1 MTFGGSGLGLL
12 FIATNLRWGQMRPI
26 SNFAAR
32 DVEALLH
39 PTTNLLAHRTAG
51 PLVLERAEGIYV
63 YDNAGRRYIEGL
75 AGLWCTGLGYGN
87 AELVETAREQMS
99 RLSFSHLFGGRSHEA
114 AIALAEKI
122 KALSPAPTSKVFFT
136 NSGSEAN
143 DTQVKIAWYY
153 NNARGQTKR
162 KKLIARHRAYHGT
175 TVAAASLSGL
185 GVFHADFD
193 LPMARVLHTECP
205 HFWRNAHEGESEAD
219 YAARLAGSLDEL
231 IQREGPETVAAFI
244 AEPVMGAGGVL
255 LPPATYFEKVQAVL
269 DRYGIAFIADEVICG
284 FARTGNWWG
293 SQTFGIKP
301 STVTMAKAVTSA
313 YVPMGALTVSEEV
326 YDALVEASGRHGV
339 FAHGFTY
346 SGHPLACAVALKTIE
361 IYERLDIVG
370 HVRRISPIFRLRLN
384 ALADHP
390 LVGEAR
396 GVGLLGGPE
405 LVRDKRSKRS
415 FDPKLG
421 VGAKAASFA
430 EEEGVLCRAVGGDT
444 LALCPPLIIDGAEIN
459 AMFDCITRTLDRTEA
474 WARKEGHF
482 GG

>member
-1 MTFGGSGLGLL
+1 MRQTCGE
-12 FIATNLRWGQMRPI
+12 NLMRPV

-39 PTTNLLAHRTAG
+39 PTTNLLAHRASG

-63 YDNAGRRYIEGL
+63 YDNAGKRYIEGL

-99 RLSFSHLFGGRSHEA
+99 RLSFAHLFGGRSHEP

-122 KALSPAPTSKVFFT
+122 KALSPAPASKIFFT

-153 NNARGQTKR
+153 NNARGQTER
-162 KKLIARHRAYHGT
+162 KKIIARQRAYHGT

-193 LPMARVLHTECP
+193 LPIARVLHADCP
-205 HFWRNAHEGESEAD
+205 HYWKNANEGESEEA
-219 YAARLAGSLDEL
+219 YATRLASNLEEL
-231 IQREGPETVAAFI
+231 IHREGPATIAAFI
-244 AEPVMGAGGVL
+244 AEPVMGAGGILV
-255 LPPATYFEKVQAVL
+255 PPATYFPKIQAVL
-269 DRYGIAFIADEVICG
+269 APYGIAFIADEVICG

-293 SQTFGIKP
+293 SQTFGMEP

-313 YVPMGALTVSEEV
+313 YVPMGALTVGEEV
-326 YDALVEASGRHGV
+326 YDALVQGSGRHGV

-370 HVRRISPIFRLRLN
+370 HVRRVAPVFQRRLR
-384 ALADHP
+384 ALGDHP

-396 GVGLLGGPE
+396 GVGLLGGLE
-405 LVRDKRSKRS
+405 LVKDKRARSS
-415 FDPKLG
+415 FDHKLA
-421 VGAKAASFA
+421 VGAKAARFA
-430 EEEGVLCRAVGGDT
+430 EEEGVLSRAVGGDT
-444 LALCPPLIIDGAEIN
+444 LALCPPLVIDEAEIN
-459 AMFDCITRTLDRTEA
+459 TLFDGISRALDRTEA
-474 WARKEGHF
+474 WARSEGYL
-482 GG
+482 

>member
-1 MTFGGSGLGLL
+1 
-12 FIATNLRWGQMRPI
+12 MRPI

-39 PTTNLLAHRTAG
+39 PTTNLLTHRSAG

-63 YDNAGRRYIEGL
+63 YDSDGKRYIEGL

-87 AELVETAREQMS
+87 QELVETAREQMS
-99 RLSFSHLFGGRSHEA
+99 KLSFTHLFGGRSHEP

-122 KALSPAPTSKVFFT
+122 RAISPVPNSKVFFT

-143 DTQVKIAWYY
+143 DTQVKIAWYF
-153 NNARGQTKR
+153 NNVRGQPKR
-162 KKLIARHRAYHGT
+162 KKIIARQRGYHGT
-175 TVAAASLSGL
+175 TVASASLSGL

-193 LPMARVLHTECP
+193 LPLPAMLHTDCP
-205 HFWRNAHEGESEAD
+205 HHWKYAEEGESEQD
-219 YAARLAGSLDEL
+219 YASRIVRNLEEM
-231 IQREGPETVAAFI
+231 IEREGPDTIAAFI

-255 LPPATYFEKVQAVL
+255 IPPATYFEKVQAL
-269 DRYGIAFIADEVICG
+269 LAKHDIAFIADEVICG
-284 FARTGNWWG
+284 FGRTGNWWG
-293 SQTFGIKP
+293 CQTFGIQP
-301 STVTMAKAVTSA
+301 STVTMAKAITSA
-313 YVPMGALTVSEEV
+313 YVPMGALTVPDNV
-326 YDALVEASGRHGV
+326 YQTLVEASGKHGV

-361 IYERLDIVG
+361 IYERIRIVE
-370 HVRRISPIFRLRLN
+370 HVQRVTPVFQARLK

-396 GVGLLGGPE
+396 GVGLIGGLE
-405 LVRDKRSKRS
+405 LVKAKRSKQS

-421 VGAKAASFA
+421 VGAKAARFA

-444 LALCPPLIIDGAEIN
+444 VALCPPLVIDETEIN
-459 AMFDCITRTLDRTEA
+459 ALFDGISSALDRTEA
-474 WARKEGHF
+474 WARKEGHLA
-482 GG
+482 

>member
-1 MTFGGSGLGLL
+1 
-12 FIATNLRWGQMRPI
+12 MRPI

-39 PTTNLLAHRTAG
+39 PTTNLLTHRNAG

-63 YDNAGRRYIEGL
+63 YDSDGKRYIEGL

-87 AELVETAREQMS
+87 QELVETAREQMS
-99 RLSFSHLFGGRSHEA
+99 KLSFTHLFGGRSHEP

-122 KALSPAPTSKVFFT
+122 RAISPVPNSKVFFT

-143 DTQVKIAWYY
+143 DTQVKIAWYF
-153 NNARGQTKR
+153 NNVRGQPKR
-162 KKLIARHRAYHGT
+162 KKIIARQRGYHGT
-175 TVAAASLSGL
+175 TVASASLSGL

-193 LPMARVLHTECP
+193 LPLPAMLHTDCP
-205 HFWRNAHEGESEAD
+205 HHWKFAEEGESEQD
-219 YAARLAGSLDEL
+219 YASRIVRNLEEM
-231 IQREGPETVAAFI
+231 IEREGPDTIAAFI

-255 LPPATYFEKVQAVL
+255 IPPATYFEKVQAL
-269 DRYGIAFIADEVICG
+269 LAKHDIAFIADEVICG
-284 FARTGNWWG
+284 FGRTGNWWG
-293 SQTFGIKP
+293 CQTFGIQP
-301 STVTMAKAVTSA
+301 STVTMAKAITSA
-313 YVPMGALTVSEEV
+313 YVPMGALTVPDNV
-326 YDALVEASGRHGV
+326 YQTLVEASGKHGV

-361 IYERLDIVG
+361 IYERIRIVE
-370 HVRRISPIFRLRLN
+370 HVQRVTPVFQARLK

-396 GVGLLGGPE
+396 GVGLIGGLE
-405 LVRDKRSKRS
+405 LVKAKRSKQS

-421 VGAKAASFA
+421 VGAKAARFA

-444 LALCPPLIIDGAEIN
+444 VALCPPLVIDETEIN
-459 AMFDCITRTLDRTEA
+459 ALFDGISSALDRTEA
-474 WARKEGHF
+474 WARKEGHLA
-482 GG
+482 